1 MSNHRNAVLVG
12 LAAAC
17 LVFITLAI
25 ATHLPTLV
33 ALVIAIFG
41 GGLVLAAAVS
51 RRSPPLPPDPFP
63 LPVSAPAP
71 PPVQFQERPVTGVRL
86 PSAFADYTF
95 AFAAKVV
102 WRPATNSVAGAGE
115 IAVQEIIHRA
125 CGITERRDP
134 SQVTLIASELAMALR
149 ELQSDPNEQV
159 HFRAEGVQLQLS
171 LEDQQRLDEA
181 TTLRKQE
188 GLWEYQ
194 RRQEA
199 SKRRYLRT
207 DVLKDSGSAVVWWL
221 AKNEDQPQQVAENI
235 NVLTRLAQAANN
247 ADNADDVAPGT
258 PAAPQTSAE
267 HFDAFLASL
276 DPVPNDDVRLTL
288 TRQVARLVDGHDQKT
303 AEDMRRRTEPD
314 SSDIADDYWDYRRGQ
329 DNPLSE

>member
-1 MSNHRNAVLVG
+1 
-12 LAAAC
+12 
-17 LVFITLAI
+17 
-25 ATHLPTLV
+25 LPTLV

-188 GLWEYQ
+188 GLWEYHNMAVCLGRSPQAERRPRVRRVPRRHRGSDPCHHVVQ
-194 RRQEA
+194 RARCTLDEMT
-199 SKRRYLRT
+199 RT
-207 DVLKDSGSAVVWWL
+207 
-221 AKNEDQPQQVAENI
+221 
-235 NVLTRLAQAANN
+235 
-247 ADNADDVAPGT
+247 
-258 PAAPQTSAE
+258 
-267 HFDAFLASL
+267 
-276 DPVPNDDVRLTL
+276 
-288 TRQVARLVDGHDQKT
+288 
-303 AEDMRRRTEPD
+303 RRRPAVPHVGA
-314 SSDIADDYWDYRRGQ
+314 SRKRG
-329 DNPLSE
+329 